1 MISDNDK
8 NNNVQNEQ
16 IEFINI
22 NQNNYED
29 NDDLN
34 FGQVNNLG
42 INVKEKKKTKEPIT
56 KKRNKTKKTK
66 TKEAE
71 TNKISTTFKTLSSRE
86 IAIQNTNLLDIYNS
100 GKKYEEYIKEKE
112 KEEEEKNTIINENVN
127 IKKVNES
134 DIPEPTKVED
144 HVDGNGDGDSDDS
157 DDDLFNVSEED
168 EEIKKQRSAAIEK
181 MTKKY
186 DEIVP
191 IPDFNI
197 FDETKINM
205 FKKTNDFYKK
215 EKK

>member
-1 MISDNDK
+1 MK
-8 NNNVQNEQ
+8 N
-16 IEFINI
+16 I
-22 NQNNYED
+22 
-29 NDDLN
+29 L
-34 FGQVNNLG
+34 
-42 INVKEKKKTKEPIT
+42 KKK
-56 KKRNKTKKTK
+56 KKKK
-66 TKEAE
+66 
-71 TNKISTTFKTLSSRE
+71 
-86 IAIQNTNLLDIYNS
+86 
-100 GKKYEEYIKEKE
+100 KK
-112 KEEEEKNTIINENVN
+112 KNTIINENVN

-197 FDETKINM
+197 LDETKINM